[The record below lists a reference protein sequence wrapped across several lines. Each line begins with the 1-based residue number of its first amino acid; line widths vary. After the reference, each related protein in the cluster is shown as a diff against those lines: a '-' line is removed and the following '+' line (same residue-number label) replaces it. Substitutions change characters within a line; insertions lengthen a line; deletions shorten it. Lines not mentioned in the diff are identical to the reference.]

1 MKHLVTSICLILLS
15 CAMAFAQRTVVSGI
29 VLDSLSREG
38 EPSAVLQFFKAP
50 DYEKPIAFTT
60 ADADGRFS
68 QVLSGTGDYQLMF
81 TNVGRKTLRKA
92 FRLNGESS
100 LDLGEILIQDD
111 VETLQAGSVV
121 AMRPH
126 VKMEV
131 DRMTYDVANDVDS
144 KTSTVLDMLRKVP
157 MVSVDAQDNITVNG
171 SSSFQVYVDGKPNT
185 MMSANPSVV
194 FKMMPASAIKDI
206 SVVTNPGVRYD
217 AEGVGGVLQ
226 ITTNAEIT
234 GGSGLSD
241 GYYGSLT
248 GNVSTRGGGAGVFYS
263 QQKGRFAA
271 SLTGNIMY
279 ADSPGT
285 RTDMERTTTA
295 GMTTRSHSDGRMDGY
310 IAFGNLNLSYEID
323 SLNLVSAT
331 GGLMGFLNRSTG
343 TGNTAMSMPGLEFA
357 YDSDTWSRTTR
368 NSLTASVDYQHLWAN
383 SPKRSLV
390 FSYQF
395 SGSPSMADS
404 RNQFHTEGGSFLD
417 LTDRKTD
424 GKTNSTDHTLQAD
437 FTTPVDGVGTISTGA
452 KYLSRHNSSDQQNY
466 LWNGSD
472 WAYNAPGSTIYN
484 YYNRIAAAYAELGL
498 EFGKVGI
505 KAGVRYEHTW
515 QSYDQDGGSAFRTD
529 YGTWVPTASM
539 QVNLSDNQN
548 IGLSYNLRISRPGIT
563 YLNPWR
569 DDTDPTALSYGNPDL
584 EVEKGNTVNLVYNYF
599 SSKLMLNVT
608 GRYAYTGNGISP
620 YEYYQDNILHSTYGN
635 IVKSSVAGLNAYAMW
650 NASSKTRI
658 VFNGG
663 INYNDIRSD
672 VLEQSND
679 GWNYSAMLGL
689 QQTLPW
695 DLRLSANVTAMSRTY
710 TLQGWSSGFT
720 MGNLGLTKTFLDD
733 RLSLSLSA
741 FAPLDFK
748 DVTIESFSQTKEFTN
763 YMTTAIPLS
772 QATFSVSW
780 TFGRQGSASVKR
792 ARRTISN
799 EEVIN
804 TQSTT
809 ERLNSSGALG
819 GGASSLPSGM

>member
-38 EPSAVLQFFKAP
+38 EPSAVLQFFKSP
-50 DYEKPIAFTT
+50 DFEKPIAFTT

-68 QVLSGTGDYQLMF
+68 QVLSGTGEFQLMF
-81 TNVGRKTLRKA
+81 TNVGRKTLRKG

-111 VETLQAGSVV
+111 VETLQAGSVI
-121 AMRPH
+121 AMRPL

-171 SSSFQVYVDGKPNT
+171 SSSFQVYVDGKPNA

-194 FKMMPASAIKDI
+194 FKMMPASTIKDI

-226 ITTNAEIT
+226 LTTNAEMT

-323 SLNLVSAT
+323 SLNLLSAT

-343 TGNTAMSMPGLEFA
+343 TGSTAMSMPGLEFS

-368 NSLTASVDYQHLWAN
+368 NSLTASVDYQHLWAD
-383 SPKRSLV
+383 SPKRSLI

-395 SGSPSMADS
+395 SGSPSIADS
-404 RNQFHTEGGSFLD
+404 RNQFHSAGGSFLD
-417 LTDRKTD
+417 LTDRRTN
-424 GKTNSTDHTLQAD
+424 GKTNSTDHTVQAD
-437 FTTPVDGVGTISTGA
+437 FTTPVDGIGTISTGA

-466 LWNGSD
+466 LWDGSD

-498 EFGKVGI
+498 EFGKVGL

-515 QSYDQDGGSAFRTD
+515 H
-529 YGTWVPTASM
+529 ASGE
-539 QVNLSDNQN
+539 V
-548 IGLSYNLRISRPGIT
+548 YTIT
-563 YLNPWR
+563 Y
-569 DDTDPTALSYGNPDL
+569 A
-584 EVEKGNTVNLVYNYF
+584 V
-599 SSKLMLNVT
+599 
-608 GRYAYTGNGISP
+608 
-620 YEYYQDNILHSTYGN
+620 
-635 IVKSSVAGLNAYAMW
+635 
-650 NASSKTRI
+650 
-658 VFNGG
+658 
-663 INYNDIRSD
+663 
-672 VLEQSND
+672 
-679 GWNYSAMLGL
+679 
-689 QQTLPW
+689 
-695 DLRLSANVTAMSRTY
+695 
-710 TLQGWSSGFT
+710 
-720 MGNLGLTKTFLDD
+720 
-733 RLSLSLSA
+733 
-741 FAPLDFK
+741 
-748 DVTIESFSQTKEFTN
+748 
-763 YMTTAIPLS
+763 
-772 QATFSVSW
+772 
-780 TFGRQGSASVKR
+780 
-792 ARRTISN
+792 
-799 EEVIN
+799 
-804 TQSTT
+804 
-809 ERLNSSGALG
+809 
-819 GGASSLPSGM
+819 